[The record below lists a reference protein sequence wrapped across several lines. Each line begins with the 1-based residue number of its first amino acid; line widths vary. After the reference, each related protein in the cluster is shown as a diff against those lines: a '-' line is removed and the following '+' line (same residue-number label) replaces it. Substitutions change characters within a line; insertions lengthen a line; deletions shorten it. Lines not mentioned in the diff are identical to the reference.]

1 MHPSATRQRW
11 TSAEVPDQDGRTVVI
26 TGANTGLGFEA
37 AKVLAQHGAT
47 VVLACRDLG
56 KAAAAAA
63 HIGAAAPRARVS
75 RLQLDLASLAS
86 VHQAAEQLRADHPRI
101 DLLINNAGGYGRA
114 MVSPRTA
121 SSAPLPPTTSA
132 RSPSPDW
139 SWTGYWRCP
148 AHGS

>member
-1 MHPSATRQRW
+1 MCPSATRQRW
-11 TSAEVPDQDGRTVVI
+11 TSAEVPDQQGRTVVI

-63 HIGAAAPRARVS
+63 RIGVAAPRARVS
-75 RLQLDLASLAS
+75 TLQLDLASLAS
-86 VHQAAEQLRADHPRI
+86 VHQAAEQLRADHPQI
-101 DLLINNAGGYGRA
+101 DLLINNAGGIWPRYGLTEDGFE
-114 MVSPRTA
+114 RTLA
-121 SSAPLPPTTSA
+121 TTSA

-139 SWTGYWRCP
+139 SWTGCWWCP
-148 AHGS
+148 ARGS